1 MAECVAEAFRHDRLV
16 LAGVTYNGDLFPC
29 MRAFLHALTER
40 NYQGR
45 TVAFIE
51 NGTWAPAS
59 GRLMATAL
67 EKCKNLTFKDKVTIK
82 SAMNDASRE
91 AIVRLAQDLA
101 E

>member
-1 MAECVAEAFRHDRLV
+1 MVLRWSTTLV

-51 NGTWAPAS
+51 NGTWAPQS
-59 GRLMATAL
+59 GKHMRAILHEMKDLTIL
-67 EKCKNLTFKDKVTIK
+67 ENSVTFKSSVKAPEESQLRALAGTIADSMK
-82 SAMNDASRE
+82 
-91 AIVRLAQDLA
+91 
-101 E
+101 